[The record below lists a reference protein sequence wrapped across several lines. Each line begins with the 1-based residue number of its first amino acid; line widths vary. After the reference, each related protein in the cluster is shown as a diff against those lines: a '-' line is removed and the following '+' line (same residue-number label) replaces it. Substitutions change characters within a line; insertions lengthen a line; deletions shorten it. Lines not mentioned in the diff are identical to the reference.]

1 LARCKLPVSI
11 RQLEEDPRR
20 SGERLLRGTVPGIC
34 AAFGQSVEEVLVK
47 AAQMTQVVARAKR
60 LRGFP
65 IDLARE
71 IPSAAEATSAEI
83 EVEI

>member
-1 LARCKLPVSI
+1 MTRCKLPVFI

-34 AAFGQSVEEVLVK
+34 TAFGQSVEEIL
-47 AAQMTQVVARAKR
+47 AQVTQRALVVARAKK

-65 IDLARE
+65 IDLARQISSE
-71 IPSAAEATSAEI
+71 AEVTSAEI
-83 EVEI
+83 EVDI